1 MEAYIHLDRNVA
13 TVLVTRGCLRPASS
27 LIAGTTWCR
36 VRSLVP
42 PSGATIKAAYPGQPV
57 EVTGWKDLPSAGDQ
71 VLEANTEDEAKKAV
85 ANRLSK
91 IEREKMWEDV
101 EIINEKRRS
110 EAEVDSV
117 RKEEE
122 RKAKA
127 NGLKGN
133 AITQAGNLAVETMA
147 GGAGKRNAEGIK
159 ELVMII
165 KADVSGTVEAVVGAL
180 QGIGNSEAKVKII
193 FTGVGDVQESDVDMA
208 KAVEGMSNRLQYSS
222 LQSH

>member
-1 MEAYIHLDRNVA
+1 M
-13 TVLVTRGCLRPASS
+13 
-27 LIAGTTWCR
+27 
-36 VRSLVP
+36 
-42 PSGATIKAAYPGQPV
+42 
-57 EVTGWKDLPSAGDQ
+57 PSAGDQ

-127 NGLKGN
+127 SGLKGN
-133 AITQAGNLAVETMA
+133 AITQAGNLAVDSMQ
-147 GGAGKRNAEGIK
+147 GGAGKRNSEGIK

-208 KAVEGMSNRLQYSS
+208 KAVEGMSHIS
-222 LQSH
+222 LFCFSISLTYFTRM